1 MTQDSLT
8 DHSLDPT
15 EADDLAHLATDLR
28 LACQRISR
36 RIRYEGTHD
45 IAPHQASVLF
55 RLETPRTPG
64 ELADIERVSAPSM
77 TRTLGCLVDAGLV
90 RREPH
95 PTDGRQ
101 VLVSLTPEGEG
112 LARAIRRRR
121 DSWMA
126 GRLEGLTPEQRAV
139 LAEAAPLLLEVAAR

>member
-8 DHSLDPT
+8 DHSPDPT

>member
-1 MTQDSLT
+1 MTPDTLT
-8 DHSLDPT
+8 DHPA
-15 EADDLAHLATDLR
+15 EADDLAHLANDLR

-45 IAPHQASVLF
+45 VAPHQASVLF

-64 ELADIERVSAPSM
+64 ELAEIERVSAPSM
-77 TRTLGCLVDAGLV
+77 TRTVGCLVDAGLV
-90 RREPH
+90 RRDPH

-101 VLVSLTPEGEG
+101 VVVSLTAEGES
-112 LARAIRRRR
+112 LAQAIRRRR

-126 GRLEGLTPEQRAV
+126 SRLEGLSPEQRAV
-139 LAEAAPLLLEVAAR
+139 LAEAAPLLLEVAGR

>member
-8 DHSLDPT
+8 DHSPDPT

-64 ELADIERVSAPSM
+64 ELAEIERVSAPSM

>member
-1 MTQDSLT
+1 MTQDTLT
-8 DHSLDPT
+8 DHSPDPT

-64 ELADIERVSAPSM
+64 ELAEIERVSAPSM

-101 VLVSLTPEGEG
+101 VLVSLTPEGER

-126 GRLEGLTPEQRAV
+126 GRLEGLSPEQRAV

>member
-1 MTQDSLT
+1 MTQDTLT
-8 DHSLDPT
+8 DHSPDPT

-64 ELADIERVSAPSM
+64 ELAEIERVSAPSM

-126 GRLEGLTPEQRAV
+126 GRLEGMTPEQRAV